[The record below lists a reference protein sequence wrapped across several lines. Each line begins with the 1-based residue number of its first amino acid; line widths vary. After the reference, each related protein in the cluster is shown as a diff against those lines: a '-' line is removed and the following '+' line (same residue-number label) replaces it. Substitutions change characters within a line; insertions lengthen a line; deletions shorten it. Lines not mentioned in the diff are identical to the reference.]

1 MTASRYGSTVSL
13 ARPFDETVAAVREVL
28 AAEGFGVLT
37 EIDVRATLEAKL
49 GVTVPQQV
57 ILGACNP
64 PLAHAALDA
73 EPSVGLLLPCN
84 VVVRAGDGGTI
95 VEAIDPRMLVTV
107 TGNAALAPIA
117 DQVADKLDR
126 AMANLA

>member
-1 MTASRYGSTVSL
+1 MWL
-13 ARPFDETVAAVREVL
+13 ARPFDETVAAVREAL

-49 GVTVPQQV
+49 GVTVQQQV

-64 PLAHAALDA
+64 PLAHAALEA
-73 EPSVGLLLPCN
+73 EPSLGLLLPCN

-107 TGNAALAPIA
+107 SGNEALTPIA
-117 DQVADKLDR
+117 GQVADKLDR
-126 AMANLA
+126 AIATLA

>member
-1 MTASRYGSTVSL
+1 MTASRYGNTVSL
-13 ARPFDETVAAVREVL
+13 ARPFDETLAAVREVL

-107 TGNAALAPIA
+107 TGNEALAPIA